1 MNKKL
6 FRSRLFSI
14 LLLWVLMFSLF
25 APVKA
30 QTQREL
36 VQEDDDK
43 PQKRTALII
52 GNGEYTNARK
62 LANPANDASDMAKSL
77 TELGFE
83 VISGVNLNLKQ
94 MNDKVREF
102 GDKLK
107 ANGGVGLFYY
117 AGHGIQVGGRNYLI
131 PVEADISREDEI
143 DFAALNFDLVLRKM
157 ATANN
162 GLNIVIL
169 DACRNNPFARSWSR
183 SADEGGLAQVSAPTG
198 TFIAYATSP
207 DKTASDGTGRNGL
220 YTSELLKYI
229 RQPNMKIE
237 DAFKQVTIAVDRV
250 SGGKQVPW
258 TSSSLR
264 GEFYFKTNKTNAAV
278 TNPTVKNETEPNIVA
293 KTSAQQEQESW
304 DLVKNSSDAEDFR
317 FFLKEFPTGANSS
330 RAKIRLEEMVWQSVK
345 TSSDKSK
352 VEAYLNE
359 FPAGANAAAARIK
372 LRQLEAANTTPTN
385 PNGGNTSVRPDST
398 KIFLGNNRPT
408 NTTNDNTTVNRTAGA
423 ISKATLAGGVEM
435 SFAYIPAG
443 EFQMGSN
450 EQDDEKPIHTVK
462 ISQGFQMQTTEVT
475 QAQWKAIMGAL
486 PSKCD
491 YGSLSGNFLGDN
503 KPIICVSWDDA
514 QEFIRQLNLK
524 NDGYKYRLPTEAE
537 WEYAARAGTTG
548 NYAGYLDSMAWYSA
562 NANGSTQNVATK
574 QANAWGLYDMHGN
587 VWEWVQDW
595 YGSYPSGTV
604 TDPTGASSGS
614 DRVVR
619 GGGWG
624 DAAGNLRSANRNYN
638 SPSAR
643 TYYLGF
649 RVVRV
654 AL

>member
-1 MNKKL
+1 MLKKFCSL
-6 FRSRLFSI
+6 NLIFS
-14 LLLWVLMFSLF
+14 LLLGCLPLM
-25 APVKA
+25 A
-30 QTQREL
+30 QNTRQLDREKSIKTDT
-36 VQEDDDK
+36 EN
-43 PQKRTALII
+43 RTALII
-52 GNGEYTNARK
+52 GNADYVNARK
-62 LANPANDASDMAKSL
+62 LVNSANDATDMANTL
-77 TELGFE
+77 RDLGFD
-83 VISGVNLNLKQ
+83 VISGVNLSLKQ
-94 MNDKVREF
+94 MEGKVREF

-117 AGHGIQVGGRNYLI
+117 AGHGIQVNNRNYLI
-131 PVEADISREDEI
+131 PVEADIPREDEV
-143 DFAALNFDLVLRKM
+143 DFKALNLDLVLRKM

-183 SADEGGLAQVSAPTG
+183 GEDEGGLAQVTAPTG

-229 RQPNMKIE
+229 RQPNLKIE
-237 DAFKQVTIAVDRV
+237 DAFKQVTIAVDRN

-264 GEFYFKTNKTNAAV
+264 GEFYFKSQKTNAVV
-278 TNPTVKNETEPNIVA
+278 TNPTTKNETEPNIVA
-293 KTSAQQEQESW
+293 KTTAQQEQEAW
-304 DLVKNSSDAEDFR
+304 NLVKNSSDAEDFR
-317 FFLKEFPTGANSS
+317 FFLKEFPSGVNAAQ
-330 RAKIRLEEMVWQSVK
+330 AKIRLEELAWQTVK

-352 VEAYLNE
+352 VQAYLNE

-372 LRQLEAANTTPTN
+372 LRQLESAAN
-385 PNGGNTSVRPDST
+385 
-398 KIFLGNNRPT
+398 I
-408 NTTNDNTTVNRTAGA
+408 NTTNTNLNTTTTATKTAGT
-423 ISKATLAGGVEM
+423 ISKTTLAGGVQM

-450 EQDDEKPIHTVK
+450 ESDDEKPVHAVK
-462 ISQGFQMQTTEVT
+462 ISQGFQMQTIEVT

-503 KPIICVSWDDA
+503 KPIICVSWEDT
-514 QEFIRQLNLK
+514 QEFVRQLNLK
-524 NDGYKYRLPTEAE
+524 NDGYKYHLPTEAE
-537 WEYAARAGTTG
+537 WEYSARAGTTG
-548 NYAGYLDSMAWYSA
+548 NYAGYLDSMAWYDS
-562 NANGSTQNVATK
+562 NSGGSIHDVGTK
-574 QANAWGLYDMHGN
+574 QANGWGLYDMHGN

-595 YGSYPSGTV
+595 YDSGYYAKSPT
-604 TDPTGASSGS
+604 TDPVGPSSGS
-614 DRVVR
+614 YRVSR
-619 GGGWG
+619 GGGWS
-624 DAAGNLRSANRNYN
+624 ATTVFLRSADRYGN
-638 SPSAR
+638 SLSDR
-643 TYYLGF
+643 FNFLGF